1 LLRTLYRLRLLTSS
15 LRAEFYW
22 VFAFV
27 FSNFDQVIALVALF
41 RMRRRIHLLA
51 FTCRYVCPEVAVII
65 GITILV
71 VLGIIILVVLVRI
84 RHTDDFFL
92 ALETIIRK

>member
-1 LLRTLYRLRLLTSS
+1 MLRTLFRLRLLTSS
-15 LRAEFYW
+15 PRAMFYW
-22 VFAFV
+22 VLASV

-41 RMRRRIHLLA
+41 RMRPRIHLLA
-51 FTCRYVCPEVAVII
+51 FTCRYVFVEVAVII
-65 GITILV
+65 V
-71 VLGIIILVVLVRI
+71 VIIIVTVVVRI